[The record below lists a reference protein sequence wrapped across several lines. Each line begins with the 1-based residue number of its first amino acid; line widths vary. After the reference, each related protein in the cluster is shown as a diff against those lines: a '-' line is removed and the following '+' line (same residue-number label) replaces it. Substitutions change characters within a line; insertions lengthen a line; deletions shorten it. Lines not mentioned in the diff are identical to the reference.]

1 MLILSA
7 LLLAVGVGIAA
18 ASLFATRS
26 TLEAAT
32 SAGPIDLVDATPPK
46 PGFAYRAFEPVLAWA
61 TRAMQSVS
69 PVNRLDLTRRRIVY
83 AGLEGRRTLEQVL
96 RQKAYFAAGGALLG
110 LLGHPHRIPA
120 IVAAVALGVLA
131 SFVPDVLLDS
141 QARKRQEQIARSL
154 PDALDLLSI
163 TVEAGLGLEQAL
175 AVVADQLVG
184 PLGDEI
190 RRLLRETEL
199 GVDRRSALQLLRDR
213 TNVRELSAFV
223 VALLQADALGMAIA
237 DVLRVQ
243 ADQVRL
249 MRRQRARE
257 TAAKTPVKIMFPV
270 VIGIFPSLFVVT
282 IGPGAINI
290 IRALFG

>member
-1 MLILSA
+1 MIIIGA
-7 LLLAVGVGIAA
+7 FLLALGVGITA
-18 ASLFATRS
+18 ASLFATRV
-26 TLEAAT
+26 AVAT
-32 SAGPIDLVDATPPK
+32 TSQSVALVEDAPRGPGL
-46 PGFAYRAFEPVLAWA
+46 AYRAFEPLLGSA
-61 TRAMQSVS
+61 TRAMGALS
-69 PVNRLDLTRRRIVY
+69 PRGRLELTRKRLVY
-83 AGLEGRRTLEQVL
+83 AGLEGRRTVEQML
-96 RQKAYFAAGGALLG
+96 RQKVYAAAGGALLG
-110 LLGHPHRIPA
+110 LFVHPHRVPA
-120 IVAAVALGVLA
+120 VVAAVGVGVLA
-131 SFVPDVLLDS
+131 SFVPDVVLDAR
-141 QARKRQEQIARSL
+141 ARKRQEQIARAL

-175 AVVADQLVG
+175 AIVSDQLVG
-184 PLGDEI
+184 PLGDEV

-199 GVDRRSALQLLRDR
+199 GVDRRSALQLLRER

-223 VALLQADALGMAIA
+223 VALLQADALGMAIS

-257 TAAKTPVKIMFPV
+257 LAAKTPVKIMFPV

-282 IGPGAINI
+282 IGPGAISI

>member
-1 MLILSA
+1 M
-7 LLLAVGVGIAA
+7 LAVGVGVIAA
-18 ASLFATRS
+18 GVFASRS
-26 TLEAAT
+26 VAAT
-32 SAGPIDLVDATPPK
+32 PQASIDLVEPTVSG
-46 PGFAYRAFEPVLAWA
+46 PGLAYRAVEPLVSWA
-61 TRAMQSVS
+61 TRVMRAMS
-69 PVNRLDLTRRRIVY
+69 PATRLDLTRKRIVY
-83 AGLEGRRTLEQVL
+83 AGLDGRRSVEQVL
-96 RQKAYFAAGGALLG
+96 RQKLYAAVGGALLG
-110 LLGHPHRIPA
+110 LVAHPHRVPA
-120 IVAAVALGVLA
+120 VVAASAVAVLA
-131 SFVPDVLLDS
+131 TFVREVLLAAR
-141 QARKRQEQIARSL
+141 ARKRQEQIARAL

-175 AVVADQLVG
+175 TIVADQLVG
-184 PLGDEI
+184 PLGDEV

-199 GVDRRSALQLLRDR
+199 GVDRRSALTMLRQR

-223 VALLQADALGMAIA
+223 VALLQADALGMAIG

-249 MRRQRARE
+249 VRRQRARE

-290 IRALFG
+290 IRTLFQ

>member
-18 ASLFATRS
+18 ASVFATRA
-26 TLEAAT
+26 TLEAAST
-32 SAGPIDLVDATPPK
+32 AGAIDLVETAPPK
-46 PGFAYRAFEPVLAWA
+46 PGFAYRTFEPLVGWA
-61 TRAMQSVS
+61 TRAMRSVS
-69 PVNRLDLTRRRIVY
+69 PANRLDLTRRRLVY
-83 AGLEGRRTLEQVL
+83 AGLEGRRTVEQVL
-96 RQKAYFAAGGALLG
+96 RQKAYAAAAGALLG
-110 LLGHPHRIPA
+110 FLGHPHRVPA
-120 IVAAVALGVLA
+120 IVAAIALGALA
-131 SFVPDVLLDS
+131 SFVPDVLLDA

-163 TVEAGLGLEQAL
+163 TVEAGLGLEQAM

-199 GVDRRSALQLLRDR
+199 GVDRRSALQLLRER

-249 MRRQRARE
+249 LRRQRARE